1 MGGEADR
8 LLGGSCSGILGFS
21 AAIPCITIASEPM
34 SSTKIVESF
43 WKVSRIR

>member
-21 AAIPCITIASEPM
+21 AAVPCITIASEPM
-34 SSTKIVESF
+34 SSAKIVEF
-43 WKVSRIR
+43 FGEVSRIR